1 MMEYK
6 AINTGIIPGYNANNR
21 YAISHVIGGCMDSA
35 DSSIRVADGA
45 DVLGHWIN
53 KHEFLIDWEQYQGR
67 VICVFPNDS
76 FKDDRGLV
84 KELVR
89 VDYGW
94 FLVLRMYV
102 PFKEFSV
109 PVDYIKDEI
118 LIVDKVID

>member
-53 KHEFLIDWEQYQGR
+53 KHQGR
-67 VICVFPNDS
+67 VLVAFFIPGIPQFPHP
-76 FKDDRGLV
+76 LV
-84 KELVR
+84 KQFIR
-89 VDYGW
+89 VDYGL
-94 FLVLRMYV
+94 FMVLRMYE

-109 PVDYIKDEI
+109 PVDYLKEDL
-118 LIVDKVID
+118 LIVDTVI